1 MNGVPVARGPAS
13 RAAPSPRLFAA
24 LRERYGLPG
33 TDSATDLG
41 GSSNL
46 NLLLAEGH
54 GRFVVRVYRLWVTA
68 ERLEAIQNARR
79 RLASGGV
86 PCAPPIRTRDGQ
98 SWIVVDDRL
107 VEVEPYVEHD
117 AKMDSWERLAT
128 GLPLLGRI
136 HALLRPLEVG
146 AAGRTAPAANHIESR
161 DVLSGVLCGTRRMRE
176 WDASPTSPAEIRLA
190 AAAEDLARLVA
201 AAERRV
207 DGLRRQLVH
216 GDFWDNN
223 VLFRAGHVVHV
234 ADLDFMGE
242 RPRIDDLALT
252 LYYTNSTFSDN
263 PASEHRA
270 RRLRTLVDAY
280 DGGLDEPLTRAERAA
295 LPLALARTPLCFIAM
310 IPAVDSERGA
320 RRLAAEMAGDVAWA
334 LAIVR
339 HLDRWQA
346 AFA

>member
-1 MNGVPVARGPAS
+1 MNGEQVARGPAS
-13 RAAPSPRLFAA
+13 RAEASPRLFTA
-24 LRERYGLPG
+24 LRDRYGLPG
-33 TDSATDLG
+33 AASATDLG

-46 NLLLAEGH
+46 NLLLVDGPR
-54 GRFVVRVYRLWVTA
+54 RFVVRVYRPWVTA
-68 ERLEAIQNARR
+68 ERLEAIQSARR

-86 PCAPPIRTRDGQ
+86 PCAQPVRTRGGQ

-117 AKMDSWERLAT
+117 AEMDSWERLGT

-146 AAGRTAPAANHIESR
+146 PGGRSAPAANHIESR
-161 DVLSGVLCGTRRMRE
+161 DLPSGVLRGTRRMRE
-176 WDASPTSPAEIRLA
+176 WDVSPTSPAELGLA
-190 AAAEDLARLVA
+190 AAAEELAGLVA
-201 AAERRV
+201 AAERHV
-207 DGLRRQLVH
+207 DDLRRQLVH

-223 VLFRAGHVVHV
+223 VLFRAGRVVHV

-252 LYYTNSTFSDN
+252 LYYTNSTFSDD

-270 RRLRTLVDAY
+270 RRLRALVDAY
-280 DGGLDEPLTRAERAA
+280 DSGLDEPLTRAERAA

-320 RRLAAEMAGDVAWA
+320 RRLAAEMAGDIAWA

-339 HLDRWQA
+339 DLDRWQA